1 MGDFNVFCHQ
11 EGHNEK
17 FWKLANSKNLEKS
30 GLFSGESSNT
40 AKRTMMRQAVEEE
53 AWHGR

>member
-30 GLFSGESSNT
+30 GLFFRGNLAT
-40 AKRTMMRQAVEEE
+40 LLR
-53 AWHGR
+53 GP

>member
-30 GLFSGESSNT
+30 GIFFGG
-40 AKRTMMRQAVEEE
+40 V
-53 AWHGR
+53 